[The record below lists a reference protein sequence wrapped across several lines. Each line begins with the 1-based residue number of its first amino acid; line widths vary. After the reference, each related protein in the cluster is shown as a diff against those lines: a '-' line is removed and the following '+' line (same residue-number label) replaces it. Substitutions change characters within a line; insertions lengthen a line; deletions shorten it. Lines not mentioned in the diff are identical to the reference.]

1 MKIKTLTKK
10 QVIEY
15 VLIAVVLLS
24 MVVMAIAFAKTN
36 YSYKMYDTD
45 TLHYVK
51 GTVTEVTDQSI
62 TYSGSGGE
70 YITGT
75 QQIKVKILEGEF
87 KGETVEIKNYI
98 TVQHNVVV
106 NEGRRVIV
114 CADIPDNAQP
124 YFTLYNYDRAM
135 PVWILVAVFVL
146 LVIIIGEK
154 KGLMSCIGLG
164 FTMCVVV
171 CFVLPTLYNGTN
183 GVLVSVVAIILSTA
197 VSCFCIGGLS
207 RKTLLNIISTCIGTL
222 SAGLIYKL
230 FSFVLVLSG
239 ASMSESESLA
249 LISQNTGLSLS
260 GILFAGV
267 VISALG
273 AVMDVAVSIG
283 ASLYEIRELNP
294 DITAKALFKSG
305 MNIGRDMI
313 GTMTNTLI
321 LAFAGGSIAMLML
334 LISYGVQY
342 NQLVSSNYIA
352 LEVAKG
358 LAGSAAVVLTVP
370 ISAFVCAFGYT
381 IKRIKNRDS
390 SIKSKEEKQ

>member
-1 MKIKTLTKK
+1 MMKLKRLTKK
-10 QVIEY
+10 QCLECI
-15 VLIAVVLLS
+15 LIALVLLS
-24 MVVMAIAFAKTN
+24 MVVMVLVFSNVN

-51 GTVTEVTDQSI
+51 GTVVEVVDQNI

-70 YITGT
+70 YITGV
-75 QQIKVKILEGEF
+75 QHIKVKIREGEL
-87 KGETVEIKNYI
+87 KGQTVEIKNYI
-98 TVQHNVVV
+98 TVQHNIVV

-114 CADIPDNAQP
+114 CADTPDNAEP

-135 PVWILVAVFVL
+135 PVWILAIVFVL
-146 LVIIIGEK
+146 LVIIIGER

-164 FTMCVVV
+164 FTICTVI
-171 CFVLPTLYNGTN
+171 CWLLPTLYNGGN
-183 GVLVSVVAIILSTA
+183 GTLVSIATVILSTI
-197 VSCFCIGGLS
+197 VSCFCISGLS
-207 RKTLLNIISTCIGTL
+207 SKTLLNIISTTVGTL

-230 FSFVLVLSG
+230 FSFVLVISG
-239 ASMSESESLA
+239 ASMSESEALA
-249 LISQNTGLSLS
+249 LISQTTGLKLS

-267 VISALG
+267 MISALG
-273 AVMDVAVSIG
+273 AIMDVAVSIG
-283 ASLYEIRELNP
+283 ASLYEIRELDPN
-294 DITAKALFKSG
+294 ITSKELLKSG

-321 LAFAGGSIAMLML
+321 LAFAGGSIAMLIL

-342 NQLVSSNYIA
+342 NQLISSNYIA

-370 ISAFVCAFGYT
+370 ISALVCAFGFAKLKT
-381 IKRIKNRDS
+381 KNKVDF
-390 SIKSKEEKQ
+390 KEETL

>member
-1 MKIKTLTKK
+1 MMKLKRLTKK
-10 QVIEY
+10 QCLECI
-15 VLIAVVLLS
+15 LIALVLLS
-24 MVVMAIAFAKTN
+24 MVVMVLVFSNVN

-51 GTVTEVTDQSI
+51 GTVVEVVDQNI

-70 YITGT
+70 YITGV
-75 QQIKVKILEGEF
+75 QHIKVKIREGEL
-87 KGETVEIKNYI
+87 KGQTVEIKNYI
-98 TVQHNVVV
+98 TVQHNIVV

-114 CADIPDNAQP
+114 CADTPDNAEP

-135 PVWILVAVFVL
+135 PVWILAIVFVL
-146 LVIIIGEK
+146 LVIIIGER

-164 FTMCVVV
+164 FTICTVI
-171 CFVLPTLYNGTN
+171 CWLLPTLYNGGN
-183 GVLVSVVAIILSTA
+183 GTLVSIATVILSTI
-197 VSCFCIGGLS
+197 VSCFCISGLS
-207 RKTLLNIISTCIGTL
+207 SKTLLNIISTTVGTL

-230 FSFVLVLSG
+230 FSFVLVISG
-239 ASMSESESLA
+239 ASMSESEALA
-249 LISQNTGLSLS
+249 LISQTTGLKLS

-267 VISALG
+267 MISALG
-273 AVMDVAVSIG
+273 AIMDVAVSIG
-283 ASLYEIRELNP
+283 ASLYEIREHDPN
-294 DITAKALFKSG
+294 ITSKELLKSG

-321 LAFAGGSIAMLML
+321 LAFAGGSIAMLIL

-342 NQLVSSNYIA
+342 NQLISSNYIA

-370 ISAFVCAFGYT
+370 ISALVCAFGFAKLKT
-381 IKRIKNRDS
+381 KNKVDF
-390 SIKSKEEKQ
+390 KEEIL

>member
-1 MKIKTLTKK
+1 MKLKK
-10 QVIEY
+10 PTNKQSLECI
-15 VLIAVVLLS
+15 LIALVLLS
-24 MVVMAIAFAKTN
+24 VVVMVLVFSKVN

-51 GTVTEVTDQSI
+51 GTVTKVVDQNI

-70 YITGT
+70 YITGV
-75 QQIKVKILEGEF
+75 QHIKVKIREGEL
-87 KGETVEIKNYI
+87 KGQTVEIKNYI
-98 TVQHNVVV
+98 TVQHNIVV

-114 CADIPDNAQP
+114 CADTPDNAEP

-135 PVWILVAVFVL
+135 PVWILAIVFVL
-146 LVIIIGEK
+146 LVIIIGER

-164 FTMCVVV
+164 FTICTVI
-171 CFVLPTLYNGTN
+171 CWLLPTLYNGGN
-183 GVLVSVVAIILSTA
+183 GTLVSIATVILSTI
-197 VSCFCIGGLS
+197 VSCFCISGLS
-207 RKTLLNIISTCIGTL
+207 SKTLLNIISTTVGTL

-230 FSFVLVLSG
+230 FSFVLVISG
-239 ASMSESESLA
+239 ASMSESEALA
-249 LISQNTGLSLS
+249 LISQTTGLKLS

-267 VISALG
+267 MISALG
-273 AVMDVAVSIG
+273 AIMDVAVSIG
-283 ASLYEIRELNP
+283 ASLYEIREHDPN
-294 DITAKALFKSG
+294 ITSKELLKSG

-321 LAFAGGSIAMLML
+321 LAFAGGSIAMLIL

-342 NQLVSSNYIA
+342 NQLISSNYIA

-370 ISAFVCAFGYT
+370 ISALVCAFGFAKLKT
-381 IKRIKNRDS
+381 KNKVDF
-390 SIKSKEEKQ
+390 KEETL

>member
-1 MKIKTLTKK
+1 MMKLKRLTKK
-10 QVIEY
+10 QCLECI
-15 VLIAVVLLS
+15 LIALVLLS
-24 MVVMAIAFAKTN
+24 MVVMVLVFSNVN

-51 GTVTEVTDQSI
+51 GTVVEVVDQNI

-70 YITGT
+70 YITGV
-75 QQIKVKILEGEF
+75 QHIKVKIREGEL
-87 KGETVEIKNYI
+87 KGQTVEIKNYI
-98 TVQHNVVV
+98 TVQHNIVV

-114 CADIPDNAQP
+114 CADTPDNAEP

-135 PVWILVAVFVL
+135 PVWILAIVFVL
-146 LVIIIGEK
+146 LVIIIGER

-164 FTMCVVV
+164 FTICTVI
-171 CFVLPTLYNGTN
+171 CWLLPTLYNGGN
-183 GVLVSVVAIILSTA
+183 GTLVSIATVILSTI
-197 VSCFCIGGLS
+197 VSCFCISGLS
-207 RKTLLNIISTCIGTL
+207 LKTLLNIISTTVGTL

-230 FSFVLVLSG
+230 FSFVLVISG
-239 ASMSESESLA
+239 ATMSESEALA
-249 LISQNTGLSLS
+249 LISQTTGLKLS

-267 VISALG
+267 MISALG
-273 AVMDVAVSIG
+273 AIMDVAVSIG
-283 ASLYEIRELNP
+283 ASLYEIREHDPN
-294 DITAKALFKSG
+294 ITSKELLKSG

-321 LAFAGGSIAMLML
+321 LAFAGGSIAMLIL

-342 NQLVSSNYIA
+342 NQLISSNYIA

-370 ISAFVCAFGYT
+370 ISALVCAFGFAKLKT
-381 IKRIKNRDS
+381 KNKVDF
-390 SIKSKEEKQ
+390 KEETL

>member
-1 MKIKTLTKK
+1 MKLKK
-10 QVIEY
+10 PTNKQSLECI
-15 VLIAVVLLS
+15 LIALVLLS
-24 MVVMAIAFAKTN
+24 VVVMVLVFSKVN

-51 GTVTEVTDQSI
+51 GTVTKVVDQNI

-70 YITGT
+70 YITGV
-75 QQIKVKILEGEF
+75 QHIKVKIREGEL
-87 KGETVEIKNYI
+87 KGQIVEIKNYI

-114 CADIPDNAQP
+114 CADTPDNAEP

-135 PVWILVAVFVL
+135 SVWILAIVFVL

-164 FTMCVVV
+164 FTICMVICWL
-171 CFVLPTLYNGTN
+171 LPTLYNGGN
-183 GVLVSVVAIILSTA
+183 GTLVSIATVILSTI
-197 VSCFCIGGLS
+197 VSCFCISGLS
-207 RKTLLNIISTCIGTL
+207 SKTLLNIISTTLGTL

-230 FSFVLVLSG
+230 FSFVLVISG

-249 LISQNTGLSLS
+249 LISQTTGLKLS

-267 VISALG
+267 MISALG
-273 AVMDVAVSIG
+273 AIMDVAVSIG
-283 ASLYEIRELNP
+283 ASLCEIRELNP
-294 DITAKALFKSG
+294 NITSKELFKSG
-305 MNIGRDMI
+305 MSIGRDMI

-342 NQLVSSNYIA
+342 NQLISSNYIA

-370 ISAFVCAFGYT
+370 ISALVCAFGFVKLKT
-381 IKRIKNRDS
+381 KNKVDF
-390 SIKSKEEKQ
+390 KEEAL